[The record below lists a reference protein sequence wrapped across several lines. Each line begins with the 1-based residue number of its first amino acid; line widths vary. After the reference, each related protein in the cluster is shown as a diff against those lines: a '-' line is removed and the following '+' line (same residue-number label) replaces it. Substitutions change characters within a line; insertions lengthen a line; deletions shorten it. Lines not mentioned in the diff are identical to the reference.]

1 MEVNFDATPR
11 DEHGLVERDYSSEP
25 VGTVCGGFGGNYLPR
40 SEWPERI
47 AMHRSR
53 RSRPIDFHKFHSVPI
68 LNQESTKYCWAY
80 SVVAGVMNRLA
91 FQGINSPVPELSA
104 TAIGAVGMNY
114 RNQGGFCSQ
123 AVDMIQKQGGVPN
136 ASAWPNGFRIDRS
149 YENTAEVLESRK
161 RNRLVDFV
169 DLGVDLDAAISS
181 MIDDDPIPVTFS
193 LPWWR
198 HAVLG
203 LEVLDTEQGPAESL
217 KRYGIRFVNSYGP
230 GWGKNGYGEFY
241 GSKMEAWEY
250 IAVQQVKARTEANFK
265 HEVLV

>member
-1 MEVNFDATPR
+1 MEMNFEVTPS
-11 DEHGLVERDYSSEP
+11 DDYGLVERDYSAEP
-25 VGTVCGGFGGNYLPR
+25 VGTVCGSFAGNYIR
-40 SEWPERI
+40 REEWPERI
-47 AMHRSR
+47 AMHRKR
-53 RSRPIDFHKFHSVPI
+53 RSRPIDFHEFHAVPI
-68 LNQESTKYCWAY
+68 LDQEITKYCWAY

-91 FQGINSPVPELSA
+91 FQGINDPVPELSA
-104 TAIGAVGMNY
+104 TAIGSVGMNY
-114 RNQGGFCSQ
+114 KNQGGYCSQ

-149 YENTAEVLESRK
+149 YENRPEVLESRK

-203 LEVLDTEQGPAESL
+203 LEVLDTEQGSANSL
-217 KRYGIRFVNSYGP
+217 ARYGIKFVNSYSKD
-230 GWGKNGYGEFY
+230 WNGTGFGEFY
-241 GSKMEAWEY
+241 GKKMEAWEY
-250 IAVQQVKARTEANFK
+250 IGITHVAARKE
-265 HEVLV
+265 